1 MTMNRIGLLPES
13 IARKN
18 IEKLIKLLGIMNEL
32 RRKQSTNRMEEVC
45 LPIQRKAVR
54 EEIRDTMRYL
64 RKWQVNIKTHI
75 ND

>member
-1 MTMNRIGLLPES
+1 MNRIGLLPES